1 MSVLRQRLPVEIVV
15 SPPSLIDGNESD
27 SDESLV
33 DEGLP
38 TFDIVSVFFFF
49 YLLSV
54 LFLSF
59 PNQRKYLLSFLDEMK
74 SVCIGEDS

>member
-15 SPPSLIDGNESD
+15 SPPSLVDGNESD

-38 TFDIVSVFFFF
+38 TFDIVSVFF
-49 YLLSV
+49 
-54 LFLSF
+54 
-59 PNQRKYLLSFLDEMK
+59 
-74 SVCIGEDS
+74 